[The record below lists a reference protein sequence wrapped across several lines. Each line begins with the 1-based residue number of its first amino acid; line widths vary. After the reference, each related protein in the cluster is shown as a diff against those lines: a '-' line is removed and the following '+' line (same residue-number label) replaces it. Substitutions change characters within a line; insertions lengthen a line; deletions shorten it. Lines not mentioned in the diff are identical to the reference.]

1 VLEYDPKHPEKTRLF
16 FTFNGF
22 IAWCTASKNH
32 YADLL
37 RKYCTRV
44 TANIHNGDG
53 GQYITKIVE
62 RELAARGINPNFQPT
77 LPATAALE
85 KMEALSAKWE
95 SQFGAMQAQL
105 VSVTQPVQAQLEAMQ
120 SQLDALSTAIPA
132 VCQKPR
138 LYISQVLTSLG
149 YDNNESARM
158 AVGTKAVELCMKR
171 KIFRG
176 NDGFARV
183 YYDEDREL
191 LEEAVQLTPNLPKL
205 RE

>member
-1 VLEYDPKHPEKTRLF
+1 MLEYDPKDPEKTRLF
-16 FTFNGF
+16 FTYNGF

-37 RKYCTRV
+37 RKYCTRI
-44 TANIHNGDG
+44 TSDIHRGDG

-62 RELAARGINPNFQPT
+62 RELAARGINPNFQPA

-85 KMEALSAKWE
+85 ALS
-95 SQFGAMQAQL
+95 SQLQVMQSQL
-105 VSVTQPVQAQLEAMQ
+105 AAVQPIQLQLEAMQ
-120 SQLDALSTAIPA
+120 TQLDALATAIPT

-138 LYISQVLTSLG
+138 LYISQVLASLG
-149 YDNNESARM
+149 YESNESSRM
-158 AVGTKAVELCMKR
+158 AVGSKALELCMKR
-171 KIFRG
+171 KLYRG
-176 NDGFARV
+176 TDGFARV

>member
-1 VLEYDPKHPEKTRLF
+1 MLEYDPKDPEKTRLYF
-16 FTFNGF
+16 SYGGF
-22 IAWCTASKNH
+22 IAWCVASRNA

-44 TANIHNGDG
+44 TADIHNGDG
-53 GQYITKIVE
+53 GQYIAKIFD

-85 KMEALSAKWE
+85 ALSG
-95 SQFGAMQAQL
+95 QLQVMQTQLLGYQLSMKTQAEATHAQ
-105 VSVTQPVQAQLEAMQ
+105 VEAMQ
-120 SQLDALSTAIPA
+120 TQLDALATAIPT

-138 LYISQVLTSLG
+138 LYISQVLASLG
-149 YDNNESARM
+149 YESNESSRM
-158 AVGTKAVELCMKR
+158 AVGSKALELCVKR
-171 KIFRG
+171 KLYRG
-176 NDGFARV
+176 TDGFARV